1 MSRPATTLVLFIS
14 AFLALAV
21 PPATIAGRDDVWRPR
36 PLARPAAGDEEV
48 FITDME
54 MARDDGAGRGGQ
66 AVRSFRAQDNPLHC
80 LVTLSRAQQGT
91 RVAFVWT
98 AVDAGGKRDEALA
111 SAEVVTGPREIV
123 ADSQL
128 RHPREWPAGRYRV
141 QATVNRRATRTVE
154 FTIN

>member
-1 MSRPATTLVLFIS
+1 MFDLSKS
-14 AFLALAV
+14 FLAHIAAAAV
-21 PPATIAGRDDVWRPR
+21 LMAA
-36 PLARPAAGDEEV
+36 AAGAAGAAASGILPNSELFTQGGAEV
-48 FITDME
+48 FITDIE

-66 AVRSFRAQDNPLHC
+66 TVKSFRATDNPLHC

-91 RVAFVWT
+91 RVGFVWT
-98 AVDAGGKRDEALA
+98 AIDAGGKRDEAIA

-123 ADSQL
+123 ADAQL

-141 QATVNRRATRTVE
+141 QATVNGRTSRAVE

>member
-1 MSRPATTLVLFIS
+1 MLVFSTSFLTRIAATAVLMTAVVS
-14 AFLALAV
+14 AEG
-21 PPATIAGRDDVWRPR
+21 ATAPVIVQNLEPIAQG
-36 PLARPAAGDEEV
+36 GEEV
-48 FITDME
+48 FITDIE

-66 AVRSFRAQDNPLHC
+66 TVRGFRATDNPLHC

-98 AVDAGGKRDEALA
+98 AIDAGGKRDEPLA

-123 ADSQL
+123 ADGQL

-141 QATVNRRATRTVE
+141 QATVNRRATRTIE

>member
-1 MSRPATTLVLFIS
+1 MLDFQSFLKRTAMAAVLIS
-14 AFLALAV
+14 ATMSAAV
-21 PPATIAGRDDVWRPR
+21 
-36 PLARPAAGDEEV
+36 AAASGTLPNPEPITQGGEEV
-48 FITDME
+48 FITDIE

-66 AVRSFRAQDNPLHC
+66 VVGSFRAKDNPLHC

-111 SAEVVTGPREIV
+111 SAEVVTGPREII
-123 ADSQL
+123 ADGQL

-141 QATVNRRATRTVE
+141 QATVNGRTSRAVE

>member
-1 MSRPATTLVLFIS
+1 MSRPATTLFLVVLAFI
-14 AFLALAV
+14 ALATA
-21 PPATIAGRDDVWRPR
+21 PAAVAGRDDVWPSHS
-36 PLARPAAGDEEV
+36 PARPAQGGAEV
-48 FITDME
+48 FITDIE

-66 AVRSFRAQDNPLHC
+66 TVKSFRATDNPLHC

-91 RVAFVWT
+91 RVGFVWT
-98 AVDAGGKRDEALA
+98 AIDAGGKRDEAIA

-123 ADSQL
+123 ADAQL

-141 QATVNRRATRTVE
+141 QATVNGRTSRTVE

>member
-1 MSRPATTLVLFIS
+1 MSRPATTLFLVVLAFI
-14 AFLALAV
+14 ALA
-21 PPATIAGRDDVWRPR
+21 PAPAAVAGRDDVWPSL
-36 PLARPAAGDEEV
+36 PLARPAQGGAEV
-48 FITDME
+48 FITDIE

-66 AVRSFRAQDNPLHC
+66 TVKSFRVKDNPLHC

-91 RVAFVWT
+91 RVGFVWT
-98 AVDAGGKRDEALA
+98 AIDAGGKRDEAIA

-141 QATVNRRATRTVE
+141 QATVNGRSSRTVE

>member
-1 MSRPATTLVLFIS
+1 MSRPATTLVIVILAFIAPVFAS
-14 AFLALAV
+14 AAMD
-21 PPATIAGRDDVWRPR
+21 GRDDVWQSHQR
-36 PLARPAAGDEEV
+36 ARPAQGSEEV
-48 FITDME
+48 FITDIE

-66 AVRSFRAQDNPLHC
+66 TVRSFRAKDNPLHC

-91 RVAFVWT
+91 RVGFVWT
-98 AVDAGGKRDEALA
+98 ALDAGGKRDEAIA

-128 RHPREWPAGRYRV
+128 RHPREWPAGRYSV
-141 QATVNRRATRTVE
+141 QATINGRAARTVE